1 LVINGFFRRKKLKFK
16 LVYLYGI
23 LVVAVIAVIIIAT
36 NQREDKIA
44 AMEDVANKEMP
55 QDDVHKNIGKDNSIM
70 HGQVQV
76 NEEVI
81 KKMEEMKAAV
91 DANPNDTSKVRE
103 YADFLLAAHKPDEAI
118 PYYEMVL
125 KKDPKRNDVRFSL
138 TLIFYNKGEFD
149 KAEAETNTILS
160 YDKKNPMAK
169 YNLGA
174 IEATRGNSEKARQ
187 IWNELIQNNP
197 DSNIL
202 KLTLNSLKRLK

>member
-1 LVINGFFRRKKLKFK
+1 LKFK

-44 AMEDVANKEMP
+44 AMEDIANKEMP

>member
-1 LVINGFFRRKKLKFK
+1 MKFK

-36 NQREDKIA
+36 NQRENKIA
-44 AMEDVANKEMP
+44 AMEDIANKEMP
-55 QDDVHKNIGKDNSIM
+55 RDDVHKNIGKDNPMM
-70 HGQVQV
+70 HGQVKV
-76 NEEVI
+76 NEEVK

-125 KKDPKRNDVRFSL
+125 KKDPKRNDIRFSL
-138 TLIFYNKGEFD
+138 TFIYYNKGELD
-149 KAEAETNTILS
+149 KAEEETNKILS
-160 YDKKNPMAK
+160 YDKNNSMAR

-174 IEATRGNSEKARQ
+174 IEATRGNNEKARQ
-187 IWNELIQNNP
+187 IWNKLIQDDPKSETAELARNALTM
-197 DSNIL
+197 L
-202 KLTLNSLKRLK
+202 K

>member
-1 LVINGFFRRKKLKFK
+1 MKFK

-44 AMEDVANKEMP
+44 AMDNIANKEMP
-55 QDDVHKNIGKDNSIM
+55 QDDVHKNIAKNNPMM
-70 HGQVQV
+70 HGQVKV
-76 NEEVI
+76 NEEV
-81 KKMEEMKAAV
+81 KKQMEEMKAAV

-125 KKDPKRNDVRFSL
+125 KKDPKRNDIRFSL
-138 TLIFYNKGEFD
+138 TFIYYNKGELD
-149 KAEAETNTILS
+149 KAEEETNKILS
-160 YDKKNPMAK
+160 YDKNNSMAK

-174 IEATRGNSEKARQ
+174 IEATRGNSESARQ
-187 IWNELIQNNP
+187 IWSKLIQDDPKSETAELARNALTM
-197 DSNIL
+197 L
-202 KLTLNSLKRLK
+202 K

>member
-1 LVINGFFRRKKLKFK
+1 LKFK